1 MTNRRT
7 DVEQMTRDFLAKHDS
22 QRPIGPRAKL
32 RMKRWQAHKKA
43 NKQHRMQERGLMATP
58 LLKGV
63 E

>member
-1 MTNRRT
+1 MTKRRG

-22 QRPIGPRAKL
+22 QRPMSPRAEV
-32 RMKRWQAHKKA
+32 RMQRWQGRKKAHK
-43 NKQHRMQERGLMATP
+43 QQMMQERGNLATP